1 METFHLG
8 LSVPRSLILCI
19 MSGCGSLYLFQTAA
33 GGSENSSSDPRIQFE
48 KSDKLIFQSLDYLK
62 GSYRYDITM

>member
-1 METFHLG
+1 
-8 LSVPRSLILCI
+8 